1 MAKIELPDE
10 RQVNLTIF
18 DVGGAF
24 VAGAA
29 DDTFVT
35 ITTAA

>member
-1 MAKIELPDE
+1 LAKIELPDE
-10 RQVNLTIF
+10 RQVNLKAF
-18 DVGGAF
+18 DVGGTF

-35 ITTAA
+35 ITTVA